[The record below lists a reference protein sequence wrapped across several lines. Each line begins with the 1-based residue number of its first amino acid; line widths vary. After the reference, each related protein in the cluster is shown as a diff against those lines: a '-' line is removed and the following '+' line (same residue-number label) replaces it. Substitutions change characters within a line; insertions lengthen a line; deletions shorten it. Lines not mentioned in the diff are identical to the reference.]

1 MLHNNHS
8 TEGNNRLDVLSN
20 LIIKRSFV
28 KVLQCSDKYLST
40 ADYFGIFLR
49 QMGTDVSRSSSHS
62 LCHLNHLRDPRKIH
76 LFFFFLN
83 NWPYNCNVLNSIMA
97 CQIMKTNSLSR

>member
-8 TEGNNRLDVLSN
+8 TQGNNRLDVLSN
-20 LIIKRSFV
+20 LIIKSLIKDRSFV
-28 KVLQCSDKYLST
+28 IVLQCSDKYLST

-62 LCHLNHLRDPRKIH
+62 ICHLNHLRDHRKIH
-76 LFFFFLN
+76 LFFF
-83 NWPYNCNVLNSIMA
+83 
-97 CQIMKTNSLSR
+97 

>member
-8 TEGNNRLDVLSN
+8 TESNNRLDVLSN

-76 LFFFFLN
+76 LFFFFKQLA
-83 NWPYNCNVLNSIMA
+83 I
-97 CQIMKTNSLSR
+97 